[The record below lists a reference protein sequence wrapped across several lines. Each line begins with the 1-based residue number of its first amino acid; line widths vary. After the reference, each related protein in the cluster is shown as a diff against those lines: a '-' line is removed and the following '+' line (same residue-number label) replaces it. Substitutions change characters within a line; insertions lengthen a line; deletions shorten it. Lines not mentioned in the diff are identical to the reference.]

1 MKTLIKLAV
10 LCTLVAGCQSSPNRS
25 PSANEA
31 SNVGL
36 KRIVVVTG
44 IDHPAHRWQETAPAL
59 AKVLRADP
67 RLDVTVVDDPNFLAS
82 PALRQYD
89 GAVVHFMDWETPDP
103 GPQARAGLQRF
114 VRAGKGLMIV
124 HFGCGAFQDWD
135 GFVQIAGR
143 VWDPNMRPHDPHGAF
158 TVEITDHEHPIT
170 KGLGSF
176 ETTDELYTC
185 LAGETPIHLLATA
198 KSKVDQ
204 FDYPMAFVL
213 EYGKGRVFHCALG
226 HDVVAIENTGAAE
239 LFRRGCAW
247 STGLPPVAQAK

>member
-1 MKTLIKLAV
+1 MKTLIKLMV
-10 LCTLVAGCQSSPNRS
+10 LCILVTGCKTSQDGS
-25 PSANEA
+25 PSAKETPDFT
-31 SNVGL
+31 V

-44 IDHPAHRWQETAPAL
+44 IDHPAHHWQETAPAL

-67 RLDVTVVDDPNFLAS
+67 RLDVTVVNDPNFLAS

-89 GAVVHFMDWETPDP
+89 GAVIHFMDWEVPAP

-170 KGLGSF
+170 QGLEPF

-204 FDYPMAFVL
+204 LDYPMAFVL
-213 EYGKGRVFHCALG
+213 DYGKGRVFHCALG
-226 HDVVAIENTGAAE
+226 HDVVAIENPGAAE